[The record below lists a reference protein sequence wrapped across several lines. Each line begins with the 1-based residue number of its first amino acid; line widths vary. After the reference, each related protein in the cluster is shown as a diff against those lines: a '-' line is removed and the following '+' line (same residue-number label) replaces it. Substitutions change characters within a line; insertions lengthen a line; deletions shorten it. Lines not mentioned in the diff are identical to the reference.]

1 MNETEYLSL
10 KQAIENDFNKPINSC
25 SGFKEA
31 PNHINYDILL
41 LSRRRRRL
49 R

>member
-10 KQAIENDFNKPINSC
+10 KQAIENDFNNPVNSC
-25 SGFKEA
+25 RSLKEA
-31 PNHINYDILL
+31 TNHINYEILL